1 MRALVFGAGGFVG
14 QHLVKHLL
22 DNGDDVYTAVMPG
35 QIPLD
40 AEKSFAVDITDT
52 RAVRQ
57 AFQSIK
63 PEVVYHLAG
72 IAFVPEAEN
81 DFDKA
86 LRVNVGGTAN
96 VARQAH
102 LAASDISLVYVSS
115 AEVYGAVSADELPIT
130 ERTSIRPANN
140 YSLSKYMGELVVER
154 YARAKSVSCSIARP
168 FNHIGPGQNHRF
180 VTANFAL
187 QLAKIA
193 HGHVSPVLRVGNLE
207 ARRDFCDVRDI
218 VRAYRLLATTRG
230 GVYNLGS
237 GKAHSIQEILDTLIS
252 LSGLDVQV
260 ERDPERARG
269 PEVAELYADCSHISR
284 DCGWSPEISLE
295 ESLEDIYR
303 YWFDEVA
310 QGRF

>member
-14 QHLVKHLL
+14 QHLVKHLV
-22 DNGDDVYTAVMPG
+22 DHGDDVYMTVMPG
-35 QIPLD
+35 DRLPLTN
-40 AEKSFAVDITDT
+40 KHFSVDVTDS
-52 RAVRQ
+52 RAVREV
-57 AFQSIK
+57 FQTVK

-86 LRVNVGGTAN
+86 LRVNVAGTGN

-102 LAASDISLVYVSS
+102 LLASDVSILYVSS
-115 AEVYGAVSADELPIT
+115 AEVYGAVSADALPVT
-130 ERTSIRPANN
+130 ERTPIRPANN

-154 YARAKSVSCSIARP
+154 YARARTVSCSIARP
-168 FNHIGPGQNHRF
+168 FNHIGPGQNYRF

-193 HGHVSPVLRVGNLE
+193 HGHATPVLRVGNLE

-218 VRAYRLLATTRG
+218 VRAYRLLTASRG

-237 GKAHSIQEILDTLIS
+237 GRAHSIQHILDTLIS
-252 LSGLDVQV
+252 LSGVDVQV
-260 ERDPERARG
+260 ERDPERMRG
-269 PEVAELYADCSHISR
+269 PEIAELYTDCGHIFR
-284 DCGWSPEISLE
+284 ECGWSPQISLE
-295 ESLEDIYR
+295 QSLADIYE
-303 YWFDEVA
+303 YWFDQVA
-310 QGRF
+310 QGKD